1 MRPRGLFHPARLL
14 FLTGRMSL
22 GWTNT
27 LNGIIFTKNLLLA
40 GAFVILAAFRAGAW
54 TVDVKRKG

>member
-1 MRPRGLFHPARLL
+1 
-14 FLTGRMSL
+14 MSL

-27 LNGIIFTKNLLLA
+27 QSGIIFTKNLLLA